1 MNAVKIIL
9 PLTLLITTIISCKN
23 ESKTV
28 TNKSAQP
35 IDAIREYYNKAEKL
49 KLPLNWNEYLAANT
63 QHIFFTDKDTFEF
76 GQGVQ
81 QHSIVGVFHDT
92 SKYFGFL
99 LSYPGDDVCPI
110 IMTFDK
116 MGNRISFESHFN
128 YGCGGSDCEYICK
141 YSDFI
146 VEKNLHFYSITKSYI
161 KACEDETENMD
172 TTNVEYRVTEV
183 HGQISR
189 TGKVKVEKAK
199 DVEFKTWP
207 YNSPENPLR
216 KQD

>member
-1 MNAVKIIL
+1 MRTPHNLMLFAIIAT
-9 PLTLLITTIISCKN
+9 TLLSCKQ
-23 ESKTV
+23 KTEK
-28 TNKSAQP
+28 TTASTKPLP
-35 IDAIREYYNKAEKL
+35 IDVIREYYNKVEKL

-63 QHIFFTDKDTFEF
+63 QHILFTDNDTLEF

-81 QHSIVGVFHDT
+81 EHSLIGVFPDT

-99 LSYPGDDVCPI
+99 LSYPGDDVYPI

-116 MGNRISFESHFN
+116 MGKRISFESDFN
-128 YGCGGSDCEYICK
+128 YGCGGSDCEYICN

-146 VEKNLHFYSITKSYI
+146 VEKNLFYSITKSYI

-207 YNSPENPLR
+207 YNSPENPMR
-216 KQD
+216 KHK